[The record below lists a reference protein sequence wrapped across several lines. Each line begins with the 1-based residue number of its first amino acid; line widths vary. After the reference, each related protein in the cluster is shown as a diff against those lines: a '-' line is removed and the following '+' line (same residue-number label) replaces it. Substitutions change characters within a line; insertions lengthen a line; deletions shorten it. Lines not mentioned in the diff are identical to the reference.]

1 MTHVKY
7 WVVEEDEEHEEI
19 KYSNILEEEE
29 YEDDDPPEGF
39 EGLQKGSE
47 LDGGGESSVGESGA
61 PPPTPWDPSESFFAY
76 I

>member
-7 WVVEEDEEHEEI
+7 WVVEEDEEVEEI
-19 KYSNILEEEE
+19 RYSNILEEEE
-29 YEDDDPPEGF
+29 YEEDDDSPEGF

-47 LDGGGESSVGESGA
+47 LDGGESSVGESGA

>member
-7 WVVEEDEEHEEI
+7 WVVDEDEEESEEI

-29 YEDDDPPEGF
+29 YEDDDPPDGF

-47 LDGGGESSVGESGA
+47 LDGGESSGKTSGPA
-61 PPPTPWDPSESFFAY
+61 PWDPAESFFAY

>member
-7 WVVEEDEEHEEI
+7 WVVEEDEEVEEI

-47 LDGGGESSVGESGA
+47 LDGGGESSGKTSGPA
-61 PPPTPWDPSESFFAY
+61 PWDPSESFFAY

>member
-7 WVVEEDEEHEEI
+7 WVVEEDDEIEEI

-29 YEDDDPPEGF
+29 YEEDDSPEGF

-47 LDGGGESSVGESGA
+47 LDGGESSGKTSG
-61 PPPTPWDPSESFFAY
+61 PVPWNPAESFFAY

>member
-7 WVVEEDEEHEEI
+7 WVVEDDEEPEEI
-19 KYSNILEEEE
+19 RYSNILEEEE
-29 YEDDDPPEGF
+29 YEEDDDPPEGF

-47 LDGGGESSVGESGA
+47 LDGGDESSRKTSG
-61 PPPTPWDPSESFFAY
+61 PTPWDPSESFFAY

>member
-7 WVVEEDEEHEEI
+7 WVVEEDEEAEEI
-19 KYSNILEEEE
+19 RYSNILEEEE

-47 LDGGGESSVGESGA
+47 LDGGDESLGKTNG
-61 PPPTPWDPSESFFAY
+61 PTPWDPAESFFAY

>member
-7 WVVEEDEEHEEI
+7 WVVEEDEDVEEI

-29 YEDDDPPEGF
+29 YEDEDPPEGF

-47 LDGGGESSVGESGA
+47 LDGGESSVGESGV
-61 PPPTPWDPSESFFAY
+61 PPPIPWDPSESFFAY

>member
-7 WVVEEDEEHEEI
+7 WVVEEEDEEIEEI
-19 KYSNILEEEE
+19 KYSNIVEEEE

-47 LDGGGESSVGESGA
+47 LDSGSESPGETGS
-61 PPPTPWDPSESFFAY
+61 PTPWDPSDVFFRL